1 MFKCGGRKKME
12 LSKKLKSERIS
23 RKISQQTL
31 ADTIGVSR
39 ATLSA
44 WENGETV
51 PPVQYLRKYQ
61 ELFSFQKGYFDEE
74 KKTEEGMEKLVF
86 DTSLLSKDEINA
98 LEEFYKSLISQKN
111 I

>member
-1 MFKCGGRKKME
+1 MD
-12 LSKKLKSERIS
+12 LSEKLKSARIS

-31 ADTIGVSR
+31 ADTMGVSR
-39 ATLSA
+39 TTVSA

-61 ELFSFQKGYFDEE
+61 ELFSFKKGYFDEE
-74 KKTEEGMEKLVF
+74 KKTEKSTENLVF
-86 DTSLLSKDEINA
+86 DTSLLDKDEINA
-98 LEEFYKSLISQKN
+98 LEEFYKSIISQKN

>member
-1 MFKCGGRKKME
+1 MD
-12 LSKKLKSERIS
+12 LSKKLKSARIS

-31 ADTIGVSR
+31 ADTLGVSR
-39 ATLSA
+39 TTLSA
-44 WENGETV
+44 WENGETI

-61 ELFSFQKGYFDEE
+61 ELFAFQKGYFDEE
-74 KKTEEGMEKLVF
+74 KQTARGTDNLVF
-86 DTSLLSKDEINA
+86 DTSALNNDEINA

>member
-1 MFKCGGRKKME
+1 MD
-12 LSKKLKSERIS
+12 LSKKLKSARIS

-31 ADTIGVSR
+31 ADAMGVSR
-39 ATLSA
+39 TTVSA

-61 ELFSFQKGYFDEE
+61 ELFSFKKGYFDEE
-74 KKTEEGMEKLVF
+74 KQTEKSTENLVF
-86 DTSLLSKDEINA
+86 DTSLLDKDEINA
-98 LEEFYKSLISQKN
+98 LEEFYKSIISQKN